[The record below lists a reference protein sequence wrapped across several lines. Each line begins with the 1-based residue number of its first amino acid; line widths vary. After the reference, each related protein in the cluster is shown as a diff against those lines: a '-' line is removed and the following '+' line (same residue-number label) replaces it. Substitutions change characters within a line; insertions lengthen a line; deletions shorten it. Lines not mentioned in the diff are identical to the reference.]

1 MAERPGFGGWG
12 DRSTCLYVTAAPI
25 KRKSALG
32 DYALS
37 LGIGRHFAKLRP
49 LLEAARSISSRKVG
63 ATRSTICS
71 EHCSCLIESVAVE
84 RDFFNALKEKA
95 PAEAGASQCPKKVLW
110 TESDRPAHLKQSSV
124 YVYD

>member
-71 EHCSCLIESVAVE
+71 EHCSCLIESVCGRA
-84 RDFFNALKEKA
+84 RFFQRTKRKGTSRSRCQSVSEESALDGE
-95 PAEAGASQCPKKVLW
+95 
-110 TESDRPAHLKQSSV
+110 
-124 YVYD
+124 